1 MKQSE
6 SAQPDRTRESATHS
20 GAQQPSYE
28 PMPSDPSPPTWSQ
41 DEGAGPDTR
50 WRLLRTPSPAQALA
64 LFASALLLLLVVG
77 SVTQRYRPG
86 RIGIALTELIA
97 ILLPA
102 LLWSAE
108 RRRDILSALRLRQL
122 GLRQVL
128 GGICLGAALFYLLA
142 VWVEPLLEQLIPI
155 SERERQQLIQLI
167 RPTSGLRPLW
177 QDLLCFA
184 LTPALC
190 EEILFRGAILSTL
203 LKQWTATTSA
213 HGPKH
218 PSREPATTVQAVLI
232 CALLF
237 GAFHLSWAKL
247 LPTALLGLG
256 FGAATVM
263 SRSLWSA
270 IAMHFTNNALV
281 VMLIRLGHE
290 DLPLRS
296 FTGPAFGAM
305 LAAASATVVG
315 LALLRHKPTTS

>member
-1 MKQSE
+1 MKQFE
-6 SAQPDRTRESATHS
+6 SAQPDRKRESATHS
-20 GAQQPSYE
+20 GAQQPSYK
-28 PMPSDPSPPTWSQ
+28 PMPSDPSPHSWSEEEAEP
-41 DEGAGPDTR
+41 DAG
-50 WRLLRTPSPAQALA
+50 WRLLRAPSPAPALA

-86 RIGIALTELIA
+86 RVGIALTELIA

-102 LLWSAE
+102 LLWSRE
-108 RRRDILSALRLRQL
+108 RRQDILSALRLRQL

-128 GGICLGAALFYLLA
+128 GGVCLGAALFYLLA
-142 VWVEPLLEQLIPI
+142 VWIEPLLEQLIPI

-203 LKQWTATTSA
+203 LTQWTATTPVHSPERP
-213 HGPKH
+213 GRTP
-218 PSREPATTVQAVLI
+218 TTVQAVLI

-281 VMLIRLGHE
+281 VLLIRLGHE

-296 FTGPAFGAM
+296 FTGPALVAM

>member
-1 MKQSE
+1 
-6 SAQPDRTRESATHS
+6 
-20 GAQQPSYE
+20 
-28 PMPSDPSPPTWSQ
+28 MPARSP
-41 DEGAGPDTR
+41 E
-50 WRLLRTPSPAQALA
+50 
-64 LFASALLLLLVVG
+64 
-77 SVTQRYRPG
+77 
-86 RIGIALTELIA
+86 
-97 ILLPA
+97 
-102 LLWSAE
+102 
-108 RRRDILSALRLRQL
+108 
-122 GLRQVL
+122 
-128 GGICLGAALFYLLA
+128 
-142 VWVEPLLEQLIPI
+142 
-155 SERERQQLIQLI
+155 
-167 RPTSGLRPLW
+167 
-177 QDLLCFA
+177 
-184 LTPALC
+184 
-190 EEILFRGAILSTL
+190 
-203 LKQWTATTSA
+203 
-213 HGPKH
+213 H

-281 VMLIRLGHE
+281 VVLIRLGHE

>member
-1 MKQSE
+1 
-6 SAQPDRTRESATHS
+6 
-20 GAQQPSYE
+20 
-28 PMPSDPSPPTWSQ
+28 MPGDPSPHSWSEEEAEP
-41 DEGAGPDTR
+41 DAG
-50 WRLLRTPSPAQALA
+50 WRLLRTPNPAPALA

-86 RIGIALTELIA
+86 RVGIALTELIA

-122 GLRQVL
+122 GLRPVL
-128 GGICLGAALFYLLA
+128 GGVCLGAALFYLLA
-142 VWVEPLLEQLIPI
+142 VWIEPLLEQLIPI

-203 LKQWTATTSA
+203 LAQWTATTRLHS
-213 HGPKH
+213 PER
-218 PSREPATTVQAVLI
+218 PSRTPTTVQAVLI

-281 VMLIRLGHE
+281 VLLIRLGHE

>member
-1 MKQSE
+1 MKQFE
-6 SAQPDRTRESATHS
+6 SAQPDRKRESATHS

-28 PMPSDPSPPTWSQ
+28 PMPGDPSPHSWSEEEAEP
-41 DEGAGPDTR
+41 DAG
-50 WRLLRTPSPAQALA
+50 WRLLRTPNPAPALA

-86 RIGIALTELIA
+86 RVGIALTELIA

-102 LLWSAE
+102 LLWSRE
-108 RRRDILSALRLRQL
+108 RRQDILSALRLRQL
-122 GLRQVL
+122 GLRPVL
-128 GGICLGAALFYLLA
+128 GGVCLGAALFYLLA
-142 VWVEPLLEQLIPI
+142 VWIEPLLEQLIPI

-203 LKQWTATTSA
+203 LAQWTATTRLHSPERP
-213 HGPKH
+213 GRTP
-218 PSREPATTVQAVLI
+218 TTVQAVLI

-281 VMLIRLGHE
+281 VVLIRLGHE

-315 LALLRHKPTTS
+315 LTLLRHKPTTS

>member
-1 MKQSE
+1 MKQFE
-6 SAQPDRTRESATHS
+6 SAQPDRKRESTTHS
-20 GAQQPSYE
+20 DAQQPSYE
-28 PMPSDPSPPTWSQ
+28 PMPGDPSPHSWSEEEAEP
-41 DEGAGPDTR
+41 DAG
-50 WRLLRTPSPAQALA
+50 WRLLRTPNPAPALA

-86 RIGIALTELIA
+86 RVGIALTELIA

-102 LLWSAE
+102 LLWSRE
-108 RRRDILSALRLRQL
+108 RRQDILSALRLRQL
-122 GLRQVL
+122 GLRPVL
-128 GGICLGAALFYLLA
+128 GGVCLGAALFYLLA
-142 VWVEPLLEQLIPI
+142 VWIEPLLEQLIPI

-203 LKQWTATTSA
+203 LAQWTATTRLHS
-213 HGPKH
+213 PER
-218 PSREPATTVQAVLI
+218 PSRTPTTVQAVLI

-281 VMLIRLGHE
+281 VVLIRLGHE

>member
-1 MKQSE
+1 
-6 SAQPDRTRESATHS
+6 
-20 GAQQPSYE
+20 
-28 PMPSDPSPPTWSQ
+28 MPGDPSPHSWSEEEAEP
-41 DEGAGPDTR
+41 DAG
-50 WRLLRTPSPAQALA
+50 WRLLRTPNPAPALA

-102 LLWSAE
+102 LLWSRE
-108 RRRDILSALRLRQL
+108 RRQDILSALRLRQL
-122 GLRQVL
+122 GLRPVL
-128 GGICLGAALFYLLA
+128 GGVCLGAALFYLLA
-142 VWVEPLLEQLIPI
+142 VWIEPLLEQLIPI

-203 LKQWTATTSA
+203 LAQWTATTRLHSPERP
-213 HGPKH
+213 GRTP
-218 PSREPATTVQAVLI
+218 TTVQAVLI

-281 VMLIRLGHE
+281 VVLIRLGHE

>member
-1 MKQSE
+1 
-6 SAQPDRTRESATHS
+6 
-20 GAQQPSYE
+20 
-28 PMPSDPSPPTWSQ
+28 
-41 DEGAGPDTR
+41 
-50 WRLLRTPSPAQALA
+50 

-86 RIGIALTELIA
+86 RVGIALTELIA

-122 GLRQVL
+122 GLRPVL
-128 GGICLGAALFYLLA
+128 GGVCLGAALFYLLA
-142 VWVEPLLEQLIPI
+142 VWIEPLLEQLIPI

-203 LKQWTATTSA
+203 LAQWTATTSV
-213 HGPKH
+213 HSPERPGRTP
-218 PSREPATTVQAVLI
+218 TTVQAVLI

-281 VMLIRLGHE
+281 VLLIRLGHE

>member
-1 MKQSE
+1 
-6 SAQPDRTRESATHS
+6 
-20 GAQQPSYE
+20 
-28 PMPSDPSPPTWSQ
+28 MPGDPSPHSWSEEEAEP
-41 DEGAGPDTR
+41 DAG
-50 WRLLRTPSPAQALA
+50 WRLLRTPNPAPALA

-86 RIGIALTELIA
+86 RVGIALTELIA

-102 LLWSAE
+102 LLWSRE
-108 RRRDILSALRLRQL
+108 RRQDILSALRLRQL
-122 GLRQVL
+122 GLRPVL
-128 GGICLGAALFYLLA
+128 GGVCLGAALFYLLA
-142 VWVEPLLEQLIPI
+142 VWIEPLLEQLIPI

-203 LKQWTATTSA
+203 LAQWTATTRLHSPERP
-213 HGPKH
+213 GRTP
-218 PSREPATTVQAVLI
+218 TTVQAVLI

-281 VMLIRLGHE
+281 VVLIRLGHE